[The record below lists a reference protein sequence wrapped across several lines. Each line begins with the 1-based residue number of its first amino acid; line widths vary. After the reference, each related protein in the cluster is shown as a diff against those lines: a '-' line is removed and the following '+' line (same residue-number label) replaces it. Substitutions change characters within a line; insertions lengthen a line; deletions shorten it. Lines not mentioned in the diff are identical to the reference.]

1 MKRNNPS
8 KAQLRRDN
16 ERLQRAAKRA
26 NDAKVDAWTQ
36 VRAAQRQRDLA
47 LQILSEISPDMAK
60 LLTRPDLLPLD
71 QPGLEMVRMPAR
83 FDAARLLRQIEGWAY
98 QPNRM
103 IEHWLTRMRMEVEY
117 NHELQCHVLCFRMRR
132 PRSKDSLA
140 WQWAF
145 DDVVAERCPS
155 AVRYMVM
162 HAAERL
168 ASELE
173 AKMEMGGRRG

>member
-1 MKRNNPS
+1 MKKTNPS
-8 KAQLRRDN
+8 KAQLRRHN

-47 LQILSEISPDMAK
+47 LQILSEISPDMAA

-71 QPGLEMVRMPAR
+71 QRGLEMVRMPPR
-83 FDAARLLRQIEGWAY
+83 FDAARMLRTIEARAY
-98 QPNRM
+98 EPNRL

-132 PRSKDSLA
+132 PRGKDSLA

-173 AKMEMGGRRG
+173 AKIGGRRG

>member
-1 MKRNNPS
+1 MKKTNPS

-47 LQILSEISPDMAK
+47 LQILSEISPDLAA

-71 QPGLEMVRMPAR
+71 EPGLEMVRMPPR
-83 FDAARLLRQIEGWAY
+83 FDAARMLRTIEARAY
-98 QPNRM
+98 EPNRL

-117 NHELQCHVLCFRMRR
+117 NRELACHVLCFRMRR
-132 PRSKDSLA
+132 PRGQYSLA
-140 WQWAF
+140 WQWTL
-145 DDVVAERCPS
+145 DDMIAERSPT
-155 AVRYMVM
+155 AMRQMIL

-168 ASELE
+168 ASELD
-173 AKMEMGGRRG
+173 AKMGGRRG